1 MSGHAGQAGTFVGPQ
16 EQYLCILN
24 NDSTSLSLYNASK
37 TGAKSLPMYSIDLP
51 GTGAATV
58 HPGPFFQ
65 LPPRSAQDM
74 RICRGDSGRA
84 EAA

>member
-1 MSGHAGQAGTFVGPQ
+1 MGPQ